1 MNPDLITAPELAQRL
16 ADSAHPHPVL
26 LDVREPSE
34 VARCMI
40 AGSLH
45 VPMHTIPARL
55 NELDRAAE
63 IVCICHHGARSMQV
77 ARYLAQQGFDRVL
90 NLTGGIHA
98 WATQIDPAMATY

>member
-1 MNPDLITAPELAQRL
+1 MNPDQITVTELAGWL
-16 ADSAHPHPVL
+16 ADQQRQPPVL

-45 VPMHTIPARL
+45 VPMHSIPARL
-55 NELDRAAE
+55 QELDQDAA

-77 ARYLAQQGFDRVL
+77 ARYLGQQGFSRMI
-90 NLTGGIHA
+90 NLSGGIHA
-98 WATQIDPAMATY
+98 WATEIDHSMATY